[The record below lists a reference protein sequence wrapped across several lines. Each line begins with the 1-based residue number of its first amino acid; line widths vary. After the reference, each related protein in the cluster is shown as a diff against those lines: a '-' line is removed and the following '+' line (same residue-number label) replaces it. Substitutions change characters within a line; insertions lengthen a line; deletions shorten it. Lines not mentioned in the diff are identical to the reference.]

1 MLPFGS
7 PFVSIDR
14 WCNVVREALRMN
26 RVRRFVTVITMIVV
40 GLGLASLA
48 PGETPSAASSRLKV
62 AATIFPLY
70 DLVRQIASPLDVVVL
85 LVPPGASP
93 HTFAARPHTIRAL
106 ADSTA
111 IFAIGHGVDNWAT
124 RLAREVGIAR
134 AIVVDEQIALRPWNT
149 SYGHGRRR
157 SLADRHGMTDP
168 HYWLAIPNAM
178 RMVHHIAASLGHLN
192 PAGRQGYHQ
201 RAAAYGEQLQVVHQ
215 DIRQLLVDLPQ
226 RNMATFHPAFSY
238 FAEAYDLHIV
248 ATFESSPGRE
258 PAPRQVERFLRLIR
272 AHNLHVL
279 FVEPQLPQRLLSSL
293 ADDLGITLKGLDPL
307 GGSQGRDSYIA
318 MMRFNANQIAT
329 ALRE

>member
-1 MLPFGS
+1 
-7 PFVSIDR
+7 
-14 WCNVVREALRMN
+14 
-26 RVRRFVTVITMIVV
+26 
-40 GLGLASLA
+40 
-48 PGETPSAASSRLKV
+48 
-62 AATIFPLY
+62 
-70 DLVRQIASPLDVVVL
+70 
-85 LVPPGASP
+85 
-93 HTFAARPHTIRAL
+93 
-106 ADSTA
+106 
-111 IFAIGHGVDNWAT
+111 
-124 RLAREVGIAR
+124 
-134 AIVVDEQIALRPWNT
+134 
-149 SYGHGRRR
+149 
-157 SLADRHGMTDP
+157 MTDP

-178 RMVHHIAASLGHLN
+178 RMVHHIAASLGNLN

-226 RNMATFHPAFSY
+226 RNMATFHSAFSY

-279 FVEPQLPQRLLSSL
+279 FVEPQLPQRPLASL